1 MTILVSIFSG
11 FGMWT
16 IPGAHV
22 EALRR
27 EFPAD
32 TIRHAVDDE
41 ETRELIEEAEIA
53 FAAFI
58 TPDQLRA
65 ARRLQW
71 VHCPAAG
78 VGHLLYPEMVESGVT
93 ITNGRPQT
101 GHASRATARPSSG
114 SRPLTCAAARDGR

>member
-11 FGMWT
+11 FRMWT

-32 TIRHAVDDE
+32 TILHGVDDE
-41 ETRELIEEAEIA
+41 QTRELIEEAEIA
-53 FAAFI
+53 FAASI

-65 ARRLQW
+65 ARRLP
-71 VHCPAAG
+71 VC
-78 VGHLLYPEMVESGVT
+78 
-93 ITNGRPQT
+93 
-101 GHASRATARPSSG
+101 
-114 SRPLTCAAARDGR
+114 CCCF